1 MEKLTTKELKQRKE
15 LFIDIFA
22 DGKSAI
28 AYYFDIPL
36 EQLEN
41 KHFVYAYY
49 YDEDYLGDAY
59 LLFIE
64 NDKLYEVVANHCS
77 CYGLEGQ
84 FEPEEVP
91 IEVLYDRLEN
101 KKWNWD
107 HLQVALA
114 LPIDVKEVK
123 S

>member
-1 MEKLTTKELKQRKE
+1 MEKLTIKELKQRKE
-15 LFIDIFA
+15 LFLDLFA
-22 DGKSAI
+22 DGKSDI
-28 AYYFDIPL
+28 ALEFDIPL

-49 YDEDYLGDAY
+49 SYEDYQGDAY

-64 NDKLYEVVANHCS
+64 NDKLYEVDAHHCS

-91 IEVLYDRLEN
+91 IEVLYYRLEN
-101 KKWNWD
+101 KIWNWD
-107 HLQVALA
+107 HLEVAFA
-114 LPIDVKEVK
+114 LPIDGKEVE

>member
-1 MEKLTTKELKQRKE
+1 MFLDL
-15 LFIDIFA
+15 FA

-28 AYYFDIPL
+28 AYHFDIPL

-41 KHFVYAYY
+41 KHFVYSHYSW
-49 YDEDYLGDAY
+49 EDYLGDAY

-64 NDKLYEVVANHCS
+64 NDKLYEVVGHHCS
-77 CYGLEGQ
+77 CYELEGQ

-101 KKWNWD
+101 KKWNWE

-114 LPIDVKEVK
+114 LPIEEK
-123 S
+123 